1 MKELDLQD
9 KYIIHFLCERADGLQ
24 YREAKANTVSKDFF
38 INEDLKNFI
47 SDTTLNKTNY
57 RKLLKKFSSEK
68 ELLAEFT
75 SFLNDKIKASANMA
89 LFINT
94 YKSVTFK
101 GVKLHLFYP
110 SDTVMGGRYFI

>member
-47 SDTTLNKTNY
+47 SDTSLNKTNY
-57 RKLLKKFSSEK
+57 RKLLKKFPSEK

-75 SFLNDKIKASANMA
+75 TFLNEKIKASANMA

-94 YKSVTFK
+94 YNRLLLRV
-101 GVKLHLFYP
+101 
-110 SDTVMGGRYFI
+110 